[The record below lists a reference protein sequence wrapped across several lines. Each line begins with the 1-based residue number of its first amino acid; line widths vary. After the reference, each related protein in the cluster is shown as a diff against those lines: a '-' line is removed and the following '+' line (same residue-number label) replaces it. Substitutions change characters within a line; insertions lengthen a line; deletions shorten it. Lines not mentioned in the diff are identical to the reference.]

1 MLGAKSAGKL
11 YGQPRIFNDLLS
23 SQPLCFNLFAELAED
38 LALATRVFHRLLPG
52 RVAEVNAIEFEWSPG
67 RGDPKYTADNSA
79 FDVFVRFAT
88 PTGRDGFVGIEV
100 KYHES
105 LNDKAAKLRPRY
117 FEVADAMGIFRADSR
132 ERLQLKPLQQVWR
145 DHLLAGSMLTA
156 GKTWADGLFVFL
168 YPKLNARCDKV
179 IGEYQR
185 CLTSTESFAAWTL
198 EDVVE
203 AIREETDAP
212 WAAAFFERYLHLE
225 RAEVLLG

>member
-132 ERLQLKPLQQVWR
+132 ERLQLKSL
-145 DHLLAGSMLTA
+145 
-156 GKTWADGLFVFL
+156 
-168 YPKLNARCDKV
+168 
-179 IGEYQR
+179 
-185 CLTSTESFAAWTL
+185 
-198 EDVVE
+198 
-203 AIREETDAP
+203 
-212 WAAAFFERYLHLE
+212 
-225 RAEVLLG
+225 